1 MGLIVAH
8 AALRVD
14 DMDLKE
20 RPVTK
25 IVKILQQ
32 MHADLEKEKAED
44 EELYDKL
51 FCWCETVGK
60 EKTAAIEIANKR
72 IEGLS
77 ADVQQMF
84 AKSQELEAAIAQ
96 LEKEIA
102 DNDAA
107 LRKADEMRQKELAE
121 FNKNE
126 KELLQSIQALGNA
139 IVVLSKHHE
148 TFLQTSGSS
157 VSEWR

>member
-1 MGLIVAH
+1 MMLLGLMVVH
-8 AALRVD
+8 ALHLSAD

-25 IVKILQQ
+25 IVNILKQ
-32 MHADLEKEKAED
+32 MQADLEKEKAED

-51 FCWCETVGK
+51 ACWCETVGK
-60 EKTAAIEIANKR
+60 DKAADIQEM
-72 IEGLS
+72 
-77 ADVQQMF
+77 V
-84 AKSQELEAAIAQ
+84 AKSQTLESEIKQ

-102 DNDAA
+102 ENDAA

-126 KELLQSIQALGNA
+126 KELLQSIQ
-139 IVVLSKHHE
+139 
-148 TFLQTSGSS
+148 
-157 VSEWR
+157 